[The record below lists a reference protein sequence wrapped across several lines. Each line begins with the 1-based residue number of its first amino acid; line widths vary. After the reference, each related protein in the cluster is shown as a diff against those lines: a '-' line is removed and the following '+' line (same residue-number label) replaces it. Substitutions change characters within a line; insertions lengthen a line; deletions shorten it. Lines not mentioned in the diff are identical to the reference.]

1 MDREKMETAIRA
13 FLVGLGVDIG
23 DDMAVTPERVA
34 RAWEEDLLSG
44 YARDADRE
52 LTWTPIPA
60 GGGPVVVRQV
70 RLDSVCVHHLLPF
83 FGYAHVAYLPGT
95 RQAGLSKI
103 GRVVDVHARRLQ
115 TQERLTAAIVESLTR
130 VLECRGAV
138 AMLEA
143 EHTCMTLRGVRKEES
158 RMITVT
164 TAGIYETDAAA
175 REEILA
181 LLSGAGRGATLG

>member
-1 MDREKMETAIRA
+1 MDREKMETPIHQ

-23 DDMAVTPERVA
+23 DDMAATPERVA

-52 LTWTPIPA
+52 LTWTPTAA
-60 GGGPVVVRQV
+60 GGGPVVVRNV
-70 RLDSVCVHHLLPF
+70 RLASVCVHHLLPF

-115 TQERLTAAIVESLTR
+115 TQERLTAAIVASLTR
-130 VLECRGAV
+130 VLECRGAL
-138 AMLEA
+138 AML
-143 EHTCMTLRGVRKEES
+143 
-158 RMITVT
+158 
-164 TAGIYETDAAA
+164 
-175 REEILA
+175 
-181 LLSGAGRGATLG
+181 